1 MKLVSLYVSDKR
13 YKTIEQYILEMVYNQ
28 NTILVGD
35 DFFFPLKTIYSVP
48 PSCQSRSMM
57 FKIQKFNCLGFNFCF
72 VTISSAK
79 LPGSSSLNFSEPQFP
94 IWNNGENII
103 TFLIKFCEN

>member
-35 DFFFPLKTIYSVP
+35 DFFFS
-48 PSCQSRSMM
+48 
-57 FKIQKFNCLGFNFCF
+57 F
-72 VTISSAK
+72 
-79 LPGSSSLNFSEPQFP
+79 
-94 IWNNGENII
+94 ENHLLC
-103 TFLIKFCEN
+103 TSFMPVKEHDV